1 MGAEE
6 EVQVTLSGGAP
17 WGFRL
22 QGGAEQKKP
31 LQVSKIR
38 RRSQAGRAGLREQDQ
53 LLSINGAACTG
64 LSHASA
70 MNLIDASG
78 TQLILT
84 VRRVGDVGPV
94 RSPSPG
100 ELRVL
105 SPSSPLSPEP
115 PGAAA
120 PQPLQPG
127 NLQSP
132 PDSEAYYG
140 ETDSDM
146 DGSATQEKPRRPR
159 RRGPTRPSP
168 PGAPPE
174 EVSLSDSPAEPA
186 PASLESPALGGSR
199 VSSPSWEEGTSLQPP
214 PAEALLLPHGPLRPG
229 PHLIPMVGPVP
240 HPVAEDLTTSY
251 TQKAKQAKLQ
261 RTESVQEK
269 SIKEA
274 KTKCRTIASLLTAA
288 PNPHSKGVL
297 MFKKRRQRAKKYTLV
312 SFGAAVGERAGG
324 AGEEEEE
331 DGIPPTSESELEEE
345 TFSDA
350 RSLTNQS
357 DWDSPYLDME
367 LARSGSGTAEGQGP
381 GPGGGLSEASGRGA
395 RLFEQQRQRAAS
407 SSLERPND
415 IPPSLMNGRGPPPSR
430 PQSTPPEVALLPPSP
445 GLPPATS
452 PIPLA
457 PGGGAPLPGSGIFN
471 RSARPFTPGF
481 QGQRPVTTSV
491 VFRPQAPKKANES
504 LVSPSPFLPPF
515 LSPPQGPTLAPSFSI
530 PKDPGTLPVSIST
543 NAPCS
548 SGPVT
553 ATTSLY
559 IPAPNRPI
567 TPGGAPDSQA
577 SHGTAAM
584 TSTASIFLSSPLRST
599 GLSMAS
605 NPSNPAP
612 EAPSSREQRI
622 SVPAPRTG
630 ILQEARR
637 RGARKQMFR
646 GGNEEKKNSPN
657 PELLSLVQNLDE
669 KPRAGGTESGPEEDA
684 LSLGAEACNFMQPS
698 GGRSFKT
705 PPLVIPK
712 TPPPVT
718 PKTPPPVAPKTPPP
732 VAPKPAPKG
741 LPDGL
746 VNGAVPS
753 AGVLPEP
760 PRLQGRGGELFA
772 KRQSRVD
779 RYIVGTTPGPGPD
792 PGPIFSSR
800 PRSPSP
806 TPSLPPSWK
815 YSPNIRAPPPIA
827 YNPLLSPFFPLA
839 ARTLPSRMQPQGPR
853 TTTKPGI
860 KAIDFMRHQPYQLK
874 AAMFCFDEIP
884 PTPSPIPSGSPKTT
898 RVHEIRRFST
908 PAPQSTSEPLA
919 PTVLTPRASTSL
931 DEPIWRVEIPPTPI
945 HAPSPAPT
953 LESPRGL
960 GTSPSSCSFQVA
972 RPRFSAASS
981 GLQAHVWRPGAS
993 HQ

>member
-1 MGAEE
+1 ME
-6 EVQVTLSGGAP
+6 T
-17 WGFRL
+17 F
-22 QGGAEQKKP
+22 KP
-31 LQVSKIR
+31 LSQELL
-38 RRSQAGRAGLREQDQ
+38 SQASWDKALGSGSERQDQ
-53 LLSINGAACTG
+53 
-64 LSHASA
+64 
-70 MNLIDASG
+70 
-78 TQLILT
+78 
-84 VRRVGDVGPV
+84 P
-94 RSPSPG
+94 
-100 ELRVL
+100 
-105 SPSSPLSPEP
+105 
-115 PGAAA
+115 
-120 PQPLQPG
+120 
-127 NLQSP
+127 
-132 PDSEAYYG
+132 Y
-140 ETDSDM
+140 
-146 DGSATQEKPRRPR
+146 
-159 RRGPTRPSP
+159 
-168 PGAPPE
+168 
-174 EVSLSDSPAEPA
+174 AE
-186 PASLESPALGGSR
+186 
-199 VSSPSWEEGTSLQPP
+199 
-214 PAEALLLPHGPLRPG
+214 
-229 PHLIPMVGPVP
+229 
-240 HPVAEDLTTSY
+240 
-251 TQKAKQAKLQ
+251 LQ

-269 SIKEA
+269 NIKEA

-312 SFGAAVGERAGG
+312 SFGAAAGEGAGAG
-324 AGEEEEE
+324 GEEEEE

-367 LARSGSGTAEGQGP
+367 LARSRSGTAEGQGP

-407 SSLERPND
+407 SSLEQPKET
-415 IPPSLMNGRGPPPSR
+415 PPPLVNGRAPPPPR
-430 PQSTPPEVALLPPSP
+430 PKSTPPEAASLPPSP
-445 GLPPATS
+445 MLPPATS

-457 PGGGAPLPGSGIFN
+457 PGGGTSLPATGIFN

-481 QGQRPVTTSV
+481 QGQRPLTTPV
-491 VFRPQAPKKANES
+491 VFRPPAPKKANES
-504 LVSPSPFLPPF
+504 IRSPSPVLPPF
-515 LSPPQGPTLAPSFSI
+515 LSSPQGPSLTPSFSA
-530 PKDPGTLPVSIST
+530 PKDPGATAVSIST
-543 NAPCS
+543 NVPCS

-567 TPGGAPDSQA
+567 TPGGAPDSQTG
-577 SHGTAAM
+577 HGTAAM
-584 TSTASIFLSSPLRST
+584 TSTASIFLSSPLRSP
-599 GLSMAS
+599 GLPTAS
-605 NPSNPAP
+605 TPSNPAP
-612 EAPSSREQRI
+612 EAPSTREQRI

-637 RGARKQMFR
+637 RGGRKQMFR

-669 KPRAGGTESGPEEDA
+669 KPRAGGAESGPEEDA
-684 LSLGAEACNFMQPS
+684 LSLGAEACNFMQPT
-698 GGRSFKT
+698 GARSF
-705 PPLVIPK
+705 K

-718 PKTPPPVAPKTPPP
+718 PKTPPPRAPKTPPP
-732 VAPKPAPKG
+732 VAPKPAPQG

-746 VNGAVPS
+746 VNGTAPS
-753 AGVLPEP
+753 TGILPEP

-779 RYIVGTTPGPGPD
+779 RYVVETTPGPGS
-792 PGPIFSSR
+792 IFSSR

-839 ARTLPSRMQPQGPR
+839 ARTLPSRTQPQGPR
-853 TTTKPGI
+853 ATTKSGI

-884 PTPSPIPSGSPKTT
+884 PTPSSIPSGSSKTT

-908 PAPQSTSEPLA
+908 PAPQPTSEPLA

-960 GTSPSSCSFQVA
+960 GASPGSCSFQVA

-981 GLQAHVWRPGAS
+981 GLQAHVWRPGAG